1 MSRAMKGLFLLA
13 VAFGAV
19 ACTGGSAYVGVYG
32 PPVYGPGPW
41 GPRAGPYGP
50 YGGYPPGGVWVGV
63 PVCCDE
69 EQQQEEQQPEEES
82 PEEESPEAQGEL
94 SEVEGGSDEAPDGTV
109 EPSTSSPDDESTP
122 SFPTR

>member
-1 MSRAMKGLFLLA
+1 MSRASKGLVLLL
-13 VAFGAV
+13 VAFGAA

-63 PVCCDE
+63 PVCCE
-69 EQQQEEQQPEEES
+69 EEQQEEQEPQEES
-82 PEEESPEAQGEL
+82 PETQGERPDA
-94 SEVEGGSDEAPDGTV
+94 EGGSDEASDGTV
-109 EPSTSSPDDESTP
+109 EPSEPSPHG
-122 SFPTR
+122 